1 MLQAVESEL
10 TMVLGEG
17 AAALM
22 LENRL
27 RCMVRA
33 DTANA
38 GERSEHP
45 GSLSAREISL
55 NKRLLLES
63 VSAMLAVRTWGA
75 FLPKFDG
82 QLNDSFSSLGGQKRT
97 SSKPPHRCH
106 SLVPKFRG
114 L

>member
-10 TMVLGEG
+10 TMVLGES

-22 LENRL
+22 LENCL

-55 NKRLLLES
+55 NKRLLFGKRISDAGCPDLGCIPAE
-63 VSAMLAVRTWGA
+63 VRRPTER
-75 FLPKFDG
+75 
-82 QLNDSFSSLGGQKRT
+82 QLFQLGR
-97 SSKPPHRCH
+97 PEAD
-106 SLVPKFRG
+106 
-114 L
+114 